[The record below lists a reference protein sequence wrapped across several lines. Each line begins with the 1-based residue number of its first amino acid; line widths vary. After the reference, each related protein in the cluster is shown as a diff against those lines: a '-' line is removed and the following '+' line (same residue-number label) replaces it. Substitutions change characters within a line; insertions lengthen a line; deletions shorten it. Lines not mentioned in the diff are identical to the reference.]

1 LEHRN
6 QNSELPTRASDVVA
20 YVIAVVLGFGAGYA
34 NLQVNDPTLA
44 ALLVAIIAMGLGLS
58 KPRRPWRWG
67 LLVGLCVPAAQII
80 AYIKGVPPLRGEVVR
95 ACFIG
100 LVSATVAAFL
110 GAAGRFAFSQIRNP
124 GTPPDDTPR

>member
-1 LEHRN
+1 MEPGSS
-6 QNSELPTRASDVVA
+6 NSERSARASDIAA
-20 YVIAVVLGFGAGYA
+20 YVLAIVLGLGAGYV
-34 NLQVNDPTLA
+34 NLRVNDPTLA
-44 ALLVAIIAMGLGLS
+44 ALLAAMVAMALGLW
-58 KPRRPWRWG
+58 KPRHPWRWG

-80 AYIKGVPPLRGEVVR
+80 AYIKGVPPVRGEVAR

-110 GAAGRFAFSQIRNP
+110 GAAGRFAFSHIRNP